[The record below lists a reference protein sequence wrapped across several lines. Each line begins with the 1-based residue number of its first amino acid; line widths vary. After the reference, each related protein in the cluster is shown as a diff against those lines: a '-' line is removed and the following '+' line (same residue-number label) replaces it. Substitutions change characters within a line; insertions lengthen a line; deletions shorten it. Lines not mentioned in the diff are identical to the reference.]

1 MNHTHFY
8 WACLKFLWSDI
19 KALCSG
25 RIACLSFIT
34 AGGVSISRLTISLLS
49 PSSFLLSSFFIKHCY
64 FLLFWSL
71 GGYMY
76 VPHWLGKWTC
86 VKKAMA
92 LVSSDCIFSVLVTVS
107 EDPWTS
113 SVIFCSLALLPISQ
127 DFWCAPTVWTGLPFQ
142 LPISSCIRP

>member
-8 WACLKFLWSDI
+8 WACLKFLRSDI

-34 AGGVSISRLTISLLS
+34 AGGVSISWLTISSLS
-49 PSSFLLSSFFIKHCY
+49 PPSFLLSSFFIKHCY
-64 FLLFWSL
+64 FLFFWSL
-71 GGYMY
+71 GEYMY
-76 VPHWLGKWTC
+76 VPHQLGKWTC

-113 SVIFCSLALLPISQ
+113 SVISALWHFYRLPRTSDALPLFELGSPFNFVSQ
-127 DFWCAPTVWTGLPFQ
+127 VV
-142 LPISSCIRP
+142 